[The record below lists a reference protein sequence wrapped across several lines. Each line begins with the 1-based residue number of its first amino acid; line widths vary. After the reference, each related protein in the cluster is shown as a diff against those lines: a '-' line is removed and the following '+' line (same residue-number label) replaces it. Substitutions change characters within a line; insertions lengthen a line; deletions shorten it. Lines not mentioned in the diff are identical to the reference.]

1 MSNNADV
8 FEESIADISFI
19 EKAEHS
25 CNDLEDSINQC
36 VLLFAKSMEQL
47 KNKKKPIP
55 SFTINETPKKITH
68 QKIPVKSSMK
78 KNTLK
83 PIKSILKSSKEKI
96 NEMKNRITNIF
107 EEENDIISNI
117 VEINEKNQ
125 SEVNRTYLTSQR
137 NFEDNL
143 DQLYEEKI
151 SMLNQ
156 INKEYNE
163 EIYKID
169 KYCYEER
176 IDNINI
182 KEPTINDIILEEIK
196 RDKEK
201 AIKQCES
208 LFDFKKR
215 NLFREYKAIR
225 EQYEDYT
232 IDDRSVLYQ
241 SELFDNIKEK
251 LNEVVSPEKKTVRIR
266 LSGNKILNDFKKIS
280 IKG

>member
-8 FEESIADISFI
+8 FEKSIADISFI

-36 VLLFAKSMEQL
+36 VLLFAKSMEKL
-47 KNKKKPIP
+47 KNKKKPIS
-55 SFTINETPKKITH
+55 SFTINETPEKITH
-68 QKIPVKSSMK
+68 QKIPVKSSLK
-78 KNTLK
+78 KNSLK

-107 EEENDIISNI
+107 QEENDIISNI

-125 SEVNRTYLTSQR
+125 SEVNRTYLSAQR

-143 DQLYEEKI
+143 EQLYEDKI

-176 IDNINI
+176 IDNISI

-201 AIKQCES
+201 AIKQCEN

-266 LSGNKILNDFKKIS
+266 LSGNKILNDLKKIS

>member
-1 MSNNADV
+1 MSNNTDV
-8 FEESIADISFI
+8 FEESINDISFI
-19 EKAEHS
+19 EKAKHS

-47 KNKKKPIP
+47 KNKNRPIS
-55 SFTINETPKKITH
+55 SFTLNETPKKNTH
-68 QKIPVKSSMK
+68 QKMPLKNSKK
-78 KNTLK
+78 KNSLK
-83 PIKSILKSSKEKI
+83 SIKSILKSSKEKI

-125 SEVNRTYLTSQR
+125 SEVRRYYLTAQR
-137 NFEDNL
+137 NFENNL
-143 DQLYEEKI
+143 DLLYEEKI

-163 EIYKID
+163 EIYKIGN
-169 KYCYEER
+169 YCYEER
-176 IDNINI
+176 INSNI
-182 KEPTINDIILEEIK
+182 KEPTINDILLEEIK
-196 RDKEK
+196 RDKER

-241 SELFDNIKEK
+241 SELFDNLKER
-251 LNEVVSPEKKTVRIR
+251 LSEVVSPEKKTVRIR
-266 LSGNKILNDFKKIS
+266 LSGNKIINDFKKIS